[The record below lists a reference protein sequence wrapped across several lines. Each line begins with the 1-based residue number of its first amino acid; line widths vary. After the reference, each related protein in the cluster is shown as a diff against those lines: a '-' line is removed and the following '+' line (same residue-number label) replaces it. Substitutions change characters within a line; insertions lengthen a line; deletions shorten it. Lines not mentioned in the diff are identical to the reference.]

1 MECRK
6 LSLTEEI
13 NILSE
18 LRKYLKDNSVAGKR
32 NHSRNLY
39 LDVDN
44 NCLNQAV
51 VFLSAHLVGKWTL
64 NNPEYNSEDG
74 TDNYEPTEETV
85 RDINDILELFASRY
99 AVNILYSIEQNK
111 TMLFYISE
119 EQQEQ
124 NTNAYV
130 IQIKGIKSDKWQ
142 NYKAFDSYLKAK
154 FIDIKELLKANFF
167 TWLCGISNYE
177 LRIVKYERTT
187 DNRNSEKIDRGS
199 CEQPYQFLYYKHTIY
214 KL

>member
-13 NILSE
+13 NTLSE
-18 LRKYLKDNSVAGKR
+18 LRKYLKDKSVAGKL
-32 NHSRNLY
+32 NHSYNLY
-39 LDVDN
+39 LDVNN

-51 VFLSAHLVGKWTL
+51 VYLSAHLIGKWTL
-64 NNPEYNSEDG
+64 NNNPEYNSEDG

-99 AVNILYSIEQNK
+99 AVNIMYSIEQNK
-111 TMLFYISE
+111 TLLFYIPE

-130 IQIKGIKSDKWQ
+130 IQTTTSAASCPAFETSFLKGASIARQMMLAPTFS
-142 NYKAFDSYLKAK
+142 SP
-154 FIDIKELLKANFF
+154 
-167 TWLCGISNYE
+167 S
-177 LRIVKYERTT
+177 
-187 DNRNSEKIDRGS
+187 S
-199 CEQPYQFLYYKHTIY
+199 
-214 KL
+214 

>member
-13 NILSE
+13 NTLSE
-18 LRKYLKDNSVAGKR
+18 LRRYLKDNSVAGKR
-32 NHSRNLY
+32 NHSYNLY

-44 NCLNQAV
+44 DCLNQAV
-51 VFLSAHLVGKWTL
+51 VFLSANFVGKWTL
-64 NNPEYNSEDG
+64 NNNPEYNSEDG
-74 TDNYEPTEETV
+74 TDNYEPMEETV

-111 TMLFYISE
+111 TLLFYIPE

-154 FIDIKELLKANFF
+154 FMDIKESLKANFF
-167 TWLCGISNYE
+167 TWLYGISNYE
-177 LRIVKYERTT
+177 SRIVKYERTT
-187 DNRNSEKIDRGS
+187 VKGNSKKINRES
-199 CEQPYQFLYYKHTIY
+199 CEQLY
-214 KL
+214 